1 MNINF
6 CKKLKMLRKEKNI
19 SQEKLAQYLQV
30 SFQAVSKWENGQTY
44 PDLSLLPDIARFFG
58 ITIDEL
64 LQAEQIDEE
73 KLYRKYEEK
82 AANLARIGR
91 YADTI
96 PIWQE
101 AYHRMPNN
109 LQVKEMLMSA
119 YFDTDKVKYQKEIV
133 ELGTELYNS
142 DCGGP
147 FYKGQAIGEIA
158 RTYAATGNRKMAEKW
173 ARKAHQLTHSMEM
186 LWMQITE
193 DGKEML
199 FEFCFANYWYFHEL
213 IYMAMR
219 LSGCKTVPGGTAFTQ
234 SVCKMVASICE
245 IVYPNGDMPF
255 EDLRNLCSLY
265 RGIAE
270 DEISLQK
277 NESIISEYLKKA
289 WECAEK
295 AASVKEHELKHP
307 LVMNWKVRNAPSD
320 CNQVVRMLKNELDRE
335 CFDTYRQKDWFMN
348 IMKKAEALL

>member
-1 MNINF
+1 MNIDLSE
-6 CKKLKMLRKEKNI
+6 KLKILRKEKNI

-64 LQAEQIDEE
+64 LQVEQIDEE
-73 KLYRKYEEK
+73 KLYRKYEEQ
-82 AANLARIGR
+82 AANLALVGR

-109 LQVKEMLMSA
+109 LDVKEMLMST
-119 YFDTDKVKYQKEIV
+119 YFDTDKIKYQKEIV

-142 DCGGP
+142 DCGGSY
-147 FYKGQAIGEIA
+147 YKGQAIGEIA

-173 ARKAHQLTHSMEM
+173 ARKAYQLTHSMEM
-186 LWMQITE
+186 LWVQITE

-199 FEFCFANYWYFHEL
+199 SQFCFANYWYFHEL

-234 SVCKMVASICE
+234 SVCKMVASIFE

-270 DEISLQK
+270 DEISLEK
-277 NESIISEYLKKA
+277 NESIIEEYLRKA
-289 WECAEK
+289 LECAEK
-295 AASVKEHELKHP
+295 AANVKEHELKHP
-307 LVMNWKVRNAPSD
+307 LVMNWKVCNAPSD
-320 CNQVVRMLKNELDRE
+320 YNQIIRMLKNELDWE

-348 IMKKAEALL
+348 IMKKAETLL